1 MSRLARELRVNLVPG
16 SITERTESGKVRNT
30 TVWIDREGEILGRY
44 SKMHLFDALNYRESD
59 HVQAG
64 DEICLLDTDIGR
76 VGIQI
81 CYDCRFPELAR
92 TQVLKGAD
100 LLCVMACFP
109 LGAPLP
115 VRTEHWDLL
124 IDSMALLNQ
133 TWVCA
138 ANQFGTVAGQ
148 HPFGRSRITDPWG
161 TAVAVAGHLGAKR
174 TVIALKG
181 KYHAE
186 ITALEGA
193 ISRSGA
199 QVELFRMKTFY
210 PAGDE
215 QTMVQQVTGRSV
227 PERGLPL
234 DVGCV
239 VDNVGTLLN
248 IQDALE
254 GTPVTE
260 KYLSVVGEVKEPIL
274 LKVPVGT
281 ALTACVAEARPNLAD
296 YALIVGGPMMGKP
309 LTDRAAIEAAVVTKT
324 TGNLIVLPKEHYLF
338 RRAQLPMETIR
349 HQTKSACIQ
358 CRMCTDLCPR
368 YLIGHQIRPNLV
380 MRNLWREGSIEDNE
394 EYLRSFGDAANC
406 CDCGVCEM
414 FACPMGLSPRKVNGY
429 IKGELRKRGIQV
441 PRNMEPHARE
451 FVDERK
457 TPTDRL
463 VARLGLSAYYG
474 LHAHTCIPLEPETVF
489 IPFQQHIGK
498 PAVPVKAVGDPVA
511 KGELLAQ
518 AAPDGLSANI
528 HASIDGVV
536 TEITP
541 AGARLCRKEV

>member
-1 MSRLARELRVNLVPG
+1 MNLTEAVKAAGVVGAGGAGFPTHVKLSAKAECFLVNAAECEPLIETDKYLCRTFPDRVV
-16 SITERTESGKVRNT
+16 
-30 TVWIDREGEILGRY
+30 
-44 SKMHLFDALNYRESD
+44 
-59 HVQAG
+59 
-64 DEICLLDTDIGR
+64 
-76 VGIQI
+76 
-81 CYDCRFPELAR
+81 
-92 TQVLKGAD
+92 
-100 LLCVMACFP
+100 
-109 LGAPLP
+109 
-115 VRTEHWDLL
+115 
-124 IDSMALLNQ
+124 
-133 TWVCA
+133 A
-138 ANQFGTVAGQ
+138 A
-148 HPFGRSRITDPWG
+148 
-161 TAVAVAGHLGAKR
+161 AVAVAGHLGAKR

-260 KYLSVVGEVKEPIL
+260 KCLSVVGEVKEPIL

>member
-1 MSRLARELRVNLVPG
+1 MNLPEAVKAAGVVGAGGAGFPTHVKLSAKAECFLVNAAECEPLIETDKYLCRTFPDRVV
-16 SITERTESGKVRNT
+16 
-30 TVWIDREGEILGRY
+30 
-44 SKMHLFDALNYRESD
+44 
-59 HVQAG
+59 
-64 DEICLLDTDIGR
+64 
-76 VGIQI
+76 
-81 CYDCRFPELAR
+81 
-92 TQVLKGAD
+92 
-100 LLCVMACFP
+100 
-109 LGAPLP
+109 
-115 VRTEHWDLL
+115 
-124 IDSMALLNQ
+124 
-133 TWVCA
+133 A
-138 ANQFGTVAGQ
+138 A
-148 HPFGRSRITDPWG
+148 
-161 TAVAVAGHLGAKR
+161 AVAVAGHLGAKR

-186 ITALEGA
+186 IAALEGA
-193 ISRSGA
+193 IRRSGA

-239 VDNVGTLLN
+239 VDN
-248 IQDALE
+248 
-254 GTPVTE
+254 
-260 KYLSVVGEVKEPIL
+260 
-274 LKVPVGT
+274 
-281 ALTACVAEARPNLAD
+281 
-296 YALIVGGPMMGKP
+296 ALIVGGPMMGKT
-309 LTDRAAIEAAVVTKT
+309 LADRAAIEAAVVTKT